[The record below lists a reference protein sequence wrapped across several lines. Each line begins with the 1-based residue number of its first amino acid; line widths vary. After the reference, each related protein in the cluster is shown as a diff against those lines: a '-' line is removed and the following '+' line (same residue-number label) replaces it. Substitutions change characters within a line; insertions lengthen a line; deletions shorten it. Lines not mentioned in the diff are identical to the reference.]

1 MPMQPL
7 SDAEIDAAVATL
19 APSWRRE
26 GDSIVAELECRDFA
40 SAIEL
45 VNAIAAQAERADH
58 HPDILIHG
66 YRRLTITLSTH
77 AAGGVT
83 QRDIA
88 LAAAIDALAA
98 A

>member
-7 SDAEIDAAVATL
+7 SDPEIDAALAKL

-26 GDSIVAELECRDFA
+26 GDSIVAELECQDFA
-40 SAIEL
+40 SAIVL
-45 VNAIAAQAERADH
+45 VNAIAAEAERADH

-77 AAGGVT
+77 AAGGLT
-83 QRDIA
+83 QRDFA
-88 LAAAIDALAA
+88 LATAIDALAA
-98 A
+98 G